1 MKWFYQSSLSQDIA
15 LQYQGLYTTSWL
27 SPYFSVTFT
36 HIIRN
41 QSRKIQILK
50 HSIMTSSLINNYCS
64 WNLRCEEESSSFPW
78 ISGLRSQS
86 ERWFGQPVLASHS
99 GRVLLWCPTAHILTE
114 LKTKTQHP
122 INLETEINWYLGTSV
137 TAYQPAILWGQHGA
151 RRHQLTL
158 KGQKIYDYWEEFL
171 PGRPDLAIMQ
181 KLCSQFCWSP
191 RWLLG
196 VKL

>member
-1 MKWFYQSSLSQDIA
+1 MCPVPVRRLCELILTVCFASDPSVWVRISL
-15 LQYQGLYTTSWL
+15 G
-27 SPYFSVTFT
+27 
-36 HIIRN
+36 
-41 QSRKIQILK
+41 
-50 HSIMTSSLINNYCS
+50 
-64 WNLRCEEESSSFPW
+64 
-78 ISGLRSQS
+78 SQS

-99 GRVLLWCPTAHILTE
+99 GRVLFWSPHILRQHN
-114 LKTKTQHP
+114 TKTQHP

-137 TAYQPAILWGQHGA
+137 TTYQPAILWGQHGA

-158 KGQKIYDYWEEFL
+158 KGQKIYDYWEVFL

-181 KLCSQFCWSP
+181 KFCSQFCSNP